1 MCGITGW
8 IDWEQ
13 NLTGAEA
20 VIQKMASTL
29 TNRGPDAS
37 GIWLSRHAALG
48 HKRLIV
54 IDPEGGAQ
62 PMVLKRGKETLVITY
77 NGEIYNMFDLKRE
90 LTARGHIFQ
99 SRSDTEVV
107 LQSYLEWGEECAA
120 HLNGIFA
127 FAIWDEGRQC
137 LFMARDR
144 LGVKPLFFSA
154 LPKGLVYGSELKAI
168 LAHPSVEPE
177 VTAEGLAE
185 IFALGPARTPGHG
198 VFKGIEEL
206 KPGCWLRYDVN
217 GLCIRPY
224 WKLESREHP
233 DDLAATVA
241 KVGELLIDTV
251 ERQLISDVPVSALL
265 SGGLDSSTLTA
276 LAVRT
281 VEKEGRGKLRS
292 YSVDYAGNDEN
303 FQSSDFQPNSD
314 GDWVPIIADY
324 LGTDHT
330 TVLLDSPELAAAL
343 KDAVIARDL
352 PGMADVDSSLLL
364 FSRRIKENAT
374 VAISGEC
381 ADEVF
386 GGYPWFRRRD
396 ALEASTF
403 PWSLQSGLRR
413 RVISDELAAAISLD
427 EYLDRRYREALAEVP
442 RYAGDTPS
450 EARIREIFYLSLT
463 RWMPV
468 LLDRKDRMS
477 MAAGLE
483 IRVPFCDHR
492 LVEYVWNVPW
502 SMKTTGG
509 ALKGLLR
516 QAMQG
521 FLPAEILERPKSP
534 YPKTFNPSY
543 LSAVRAMLREVLN
556 DPASPLLP
564 LINRSAV
571 CNLMDYEIETI
582 DTPWFG
588 QLMTG
593 PQLLAYLYQVNFWLK
608 EYHVR
613 IL

>member
-37 GIWLSRHAALG
+37 GIWLSHHAALG

-77 NGEIYNMFDLKRE
+77 NGEIYNMFDLKLE

-144 LGVKPLFFSA
+144 LGVKPLFFSV

-217 GLCIRPY
+217 GLRIRPY

-314 GDWVPIIADY
+314 ADWVPIIADY

-564 LINRSAV
+564 LINRTAV
-571 CNLMDYEIETI
+571 RNLMDYEIETI